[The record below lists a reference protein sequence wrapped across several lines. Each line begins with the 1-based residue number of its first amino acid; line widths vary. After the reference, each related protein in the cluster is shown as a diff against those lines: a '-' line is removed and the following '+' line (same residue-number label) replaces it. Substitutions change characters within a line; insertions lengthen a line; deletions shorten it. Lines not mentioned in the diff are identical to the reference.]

1 MVLLLSVP
9 RGVAGDRRG
18 GAAGGAADAAA
29 EAAADITATAAAD
42 IVAHGEPLRLVHY
55 FLRGTHDGRL
65 FLHSG
70 IKPETSPPQPR
81 RYFMPRDQR
90 RRGRR
95 ASCSVGLGRD
105 HERVTH

>member
-29 EAAADITATAAAD
+29 EAAADITAAAAD

-70 IKPETSPPQPR
+70 IKPETSPPPPPL
-81 RYFMPRDQR
+81 FH
-90 RRGRR
+90 
-95 ASCSVGLGRD
+95 ASRSETSREEGVLLGWIGKGS
-105 HERVTH
+105 